1 MYIYHFSIWDSS
13 VLSKR
18 KAVRPIFFQIEFCIV
33 FFCYLCVLNVLVET
47 DLIPSEEEIKS
58 VPQEEE
64 L

>member
-1 MYIYHFSIWDSS
+1 M
-13 VLSKR
+13 SKR

-33 FFCYLCVLNVLVET
+33 FFCYLCVLNVLVEV